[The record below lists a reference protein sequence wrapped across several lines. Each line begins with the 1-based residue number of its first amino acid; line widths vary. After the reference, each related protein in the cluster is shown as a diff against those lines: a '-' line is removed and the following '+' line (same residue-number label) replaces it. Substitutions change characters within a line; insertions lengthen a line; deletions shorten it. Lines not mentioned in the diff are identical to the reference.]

1 MSRSDCRSLMRVL
14 GAAAALVALHA
25 APLHAQSLFASS
37 GLGLPIEPV
46 SSRAAA
52 LGGIPLG
59 LPREISW
66 ADPASAVGL
75 PASGLTVAFRTD
87 AYRADYQGRSF
98 SGQTARFPLILAAFP
113 FRQRWA
119 ITAGF
124 GSYLDQNWAVQS
136 QDTILLGGDRVP
148 VLDQLTSQGGVS
160 RLRLAIARA
169 IVPHV
174 AISLGADVFTGG
186 IQRTNGRS
194 YSFILDSFAR
204 DSLVVAAG
212 CCTDSW
218 TYTGVGGLASIDWTP
233 SEALT
238 VAASVSGGGTLHA
251 EARDSLAADRN
262 YKSPTQLSLGAT
274 GRVSPNTI
282 VAASARWAGWSRLN
296 SALAEVGGT
305 RNAWSATG
313 GVEWQGLQGAGRT
326 VPLRLGFRY
335 QQLPFRWSSAAEFPT
350 ERAITGGAGLVLAGG
365 AVSTDLAVERGR
377 RGGSEAAL
385 GETYWRLGL
394 SVRIFGQ

>member
-1 MSRSDCRSLMRVL
+1 V
-14 GAAAALVALHA
+14 LHA
-25 APLHAQSLFASS
+25 APLCAQSLFASR
-37 GLGLPIEPV
+37 GLGLLMDPI
-46 SSRAAA
+46 SSRAAG

-136 QDTILLGGDRVP
+136 QDTILLGSNRVP

-160 RLRLAIARA
+160 RLRLAIARS

-186 IQRTNGRS
+186 VQRTNGRS
-194 YSFILDSFAR
+194 YSFILDGFAR
-204 DSLVVAAG
+204 DSLVVNAG
-212 CCTDSW
+212 CCTASW
-218 TYTGVGGLASIDWTP
+218 TYSGAGGLASIDWTP
-233 SEALT
+233 SGALT
-238 VAASVSGGGTLHA
+238 VAASVSGGGTLHGDG
-251 EARDSLAADRN
+251 RDSLTADRD
-262 YKSPTQLSLGAT
+262 YRLTTELSLGAS
-274 GRVSPNTI
+274 GRITSNTI
-282 VAASARWAGWSRLN
+282 VAASTRWSGWSNLN
-296 SALAEVGGT
+296 AALADQGGA
-305 RNAWSATG
+305 RDAWTATG
-313 GVEWQGLQGAGRT
+313 GVEWQGIQSAGRS
-326 VPLRLGFRY
+326 VPLRLGVRY
-335 QQLPFRWSSAAEFPT
+335 QQLPFRWSDTAAFPT
-350 ERAITGGAGLVLAGG
+350 DRAVTGGAGLILAGG

-377 RGGSEAAL
+377 RGGSGAGLE
-385 GETYWRLGL
+385 ESYWRVGL